1 VEHVLTKTLVT
12 DLNKNLYR
20 AYVLEERPIDEVVR
34 LFGVTRNQVSQ
45 AKTRIGRMVDAIEA
59 EFGD

>member
-1 VEHVLTKTLVT
+1 
-12 DLNKNLYR
+12 
-20 AYVLEERPIDEVVR
+20 VR